1 MNLQHERLTQLCQ
14 HLGLYSTTLHYAVI
28 AQQAADAELT
38 YTDFLEKVLE
48 QETQGRQQRRQHML
62 TRMAAFPC
70 IKTLDEFEFDFNP
83 SINKKQ
89 ILELAS
95 LAFIN
100 RHENILFLGPSGT
113 GKTHLALA
121 LGYLATQQRI
131 KTRFITAANLVLQL
145 QAAQSQYKLD
155 RFLQHHINKIQLLII
170 DEIGYLPL
178 DQAQAHLFFQVIA
191 RRYERNLPIILT
203 SNLPFNQWGA
213 IFANDTAVTAAMLDR
228 LLHHSQLIPI
238 QGNSYRLRN
247 KLKAGGILETE
258 LTINKKKK

>member
-14 HLGLYSTTLHYAVI
+14 SLALPNISLHYPAI
-28 AQQAADAELT
+28 AQQAAETDLT
-38 YTDFLEKVLE
+38 YTDFLEKILE
-48 QETQGRQQRRQHML
+48 QEAQGRQQRRQHML

-70 IKTLDEFEFDFNP
+70 IKTLDEFDFDFNP

-89 ILELAS
+89 MLELAS
-95 LAFIN
+95 LAFIS
-100 RHENILFLGPSGT
+100 RQENILLVGPSGT
-113 GKTHLALA
+113 GKTHLAMA
-121 LGYLATQQRI
+121 LGYLATQQRV

-155 RFLQHHINKIQLLII
+155 RFLQNQVNKIQLLII

-178 DQAQAHLFFQVIA
+178 DQTQAHLFFQVVA
-191 RRYERNLPIILT
+191 RRYERSLPIILT
-203 SNLPFNQWGA
+203 SNLPFNQWGT
-213 IFANDTAVTAAMLDR
+213 IFAQDTAVTAAMLDR

-247 KLKAGGILETE
+247 KLKA
-258 LTINKKKK
+258 